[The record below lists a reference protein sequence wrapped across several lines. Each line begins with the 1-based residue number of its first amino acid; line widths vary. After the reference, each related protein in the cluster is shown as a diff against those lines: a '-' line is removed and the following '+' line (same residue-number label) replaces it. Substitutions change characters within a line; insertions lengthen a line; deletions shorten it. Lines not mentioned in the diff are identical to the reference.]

1 MRILQLCNKPPYP
14 PLEGGSIAMNNI
26 TQGLLDASH
35 ELKVVAIS
43 SFKNEVNIDEFPKE
57 YLDKTKF
64 ESVFVD
70 LRIKPKAAF
79 INLFSKNSYHV
90 QRFISLNFENKLKQI
105 LGEETFDIVQLETL
119 FMTPYIKVIRQ
130 FSDAKIVLRSHNI
143 EHLIWKR
150 VAKFEKN
157 ALKRWYINRLATTLS
172 NYEKKTINQY
182 DGIASISKKDIE
194 YFIKEGC
201 IKPITDITFG
211 IDVENFNTN
220 NSSLK
225 ESQISLFHI
234 GAMNWIPNQ
243 EGIKWFLVNVWQDI
257 NAIFNNLELYLAG
270 RKMPEWLLNSTYPNV
285 IIKGEVE
292 DSKEFVNSHSIMI
305 VPLFSGSGLRIK
317 IIEAMALGKTVIST
331 TIGAEGINYTNNE
344 NIIIADSKEE
354 FISAITTCI
363 DNPEFCKTI
372 GLNASKLIKAEHNN
386 RIITQRLVSFYEDL
400 ILNPKVI

>member
-26 TQGLLDASH
+26 TQGLFNAGH
-35 ELKVVAIS
+35 YVKVVAIS
-43 SFKNEVNIDEFPKE
+43 SFKNEVNIEEFPKE
-57 YLDKTKF
+57 YIENTKI
-64 ESVFVD
+64 ETVFVD

-79 INLFSKNSYHV
+79 LNLFTKNSYHV
-90 QRFISLNFENKLKQI
+90 QRFISLDFENKLKQI
-105 LGEETFDIVQLETL
+105 LAEETFDIVQLETL

-157 ALKRWYINRLATTLS
+157 ALKRWYINRLANTLS

-182 DGIASISKKDIE
+182 DGIASISKKDIA
-194 YFIKEGC
+194 YFINEGC

-211 IDVENFNTN
+211 IDVKNFNTN
-220 NSSLK
+220 NSYQN

-243 EGIKWFLVNVWQDI
+243 EGIKWFLENVWKDI
-257 NAIFNNLELYLAG
+257 NVAFNNLELHLAG
-270 RKMPEWLLNSTYPNV
+270 RKMPEWLLNSSYPNV
-285 IIKGEVE
+285 LIKGEVE

-344 NIIIADSKEE
+344 NIIIADTKDE
-354 FISAITTCI
+354 FISAITNCI
-363 DNPEFCKTI
+363 ENPDLCKTI
-372 GLNASKLIKAEHNN
+372 GLNASKLIIEEHNN
-386 RIITQRLVSFYEDL
+386 RIITQRLVSFYEEL
-400 ILNPKVI
+400 INKNS

>member
-26 TQGLLDASH
+26 TQGLLNAGH
-35 ELKVVAIS
+35 HVKVVAIS
-43 SFKNEVNIDEFPKE
+43 SFKNEVNIEEFPKE
-57 YLDKTKF
+57 YIENTKF
-64 ESVFVD
+64 ETVFVD

-79 INLFSKNSYHV
+79 LNLFTKNSYHV
-90 QRFISLNFENKLKQI
+90 QRFISLDFENKLKQI
-105 LGEETFDIVQLETL
+105 LAEETFDIVQLETL

-157 ALKRWYINRLATTLS
+157 ALKRWYINHLANTLYY
-172 NYEKKTINQY
+172 YEKKTINQY
-182 DGIASISKKDIE
+182 DGIASISKKDIA

-211 IDVENFNTN
+211 IDVENFNIKDSYIN
-220 NSSLK
+220 

-243 EGIKWFLVNVWQDI
+243 EGIKWFLENVWKDI
-257 NAIFNNLELYLAG
+257 YVNFNNLELHLAG
-270 RKMPEWLLNSTYPNV
+270 RKMPEWLLNSSYPNV

-292 DSKEFVNSHSIMI
+292 DSKIFVNSHSIMI

-344 NIIIADSKEE
+344 NIIIADTKDE
-354 FISAITTCI
+354 FISAITKCI
-363 DNPEFCKTI
+363 ENPDLCKTI
-372 GLNASKLIKAEHNN
+372 GLNASKLIIEEHNN
-386 RIITQRLVSFYEDL
+386 CIITQRLVSFYEEL
-400 ILNPKVI
+400 ININS

>member
-26 TQGLLDASH
+26 TQGLLDAGH

-157 ALKRWYINRLATTLS
+157 TLRRWYINRLANTLS

-243 EGIKWFLVNVWQDI
+243 EGIKWFLENVWQDI
-257 NAIFNNLELYLAG
+257 NAVNNLELYLAG
-270 RKMPEWLLNSTYPNV
+270 RKMPEWLLNSSYPNV

-292 DSKEFVNSHSIMI
+292 DSKEFVNSHSVMI

-317 IIEAMALGKTVIST
+317 IIEAMAWGKTVIST
-331 TIGAEGINYTNNE
+331 SIGAEGINFTNNE
-344 NIIIADSKEE
+344 NIIIADTKDE
-354 FISAITTCI
+354 FITAITMCI
-363 DNPEFCKTI
+363 NNPELCKTI
-372 GLNASKLIKAEHNN
+372 GLNASKLIIEEHNN
-386 RIITQRLVSFYEDL
+386 RIITQRLVSFYEEL
-400 ILNPKVI
+400 INKNF

>member
-26 TQGLLDASH
+26 TQGLLNAGH
-35 ELKVVAIS
+35 YVKVVAIS
-43 SFKNEVNIDEFPKE
+43 SFKNEVNIEEFPKE
-57 YLDKTKF
+57 YIENTNF
-64 ESVFVD
+64 ETVFVD

-79 INLFSKNSYHV
+79 LNLFTKNSYHV
-90 QRFISLNFENKLKQI
+90 QRFISLDFENKLKQI
-105 LGEETFDIVQLETL
+105 LAEETFDIVQLETL

-130 FSDAKIVLRSHNI
+130 FSDAKIILRSHNI

-157 ALKRWYINRLATTLS
+157 ALKRWYINHLANTLS

-182 DGIASISKKDIE
+182 DGIASISKKDIA
-194 YFIKEGC
+194 YFINEGC
-201 IKPITDITFG
+201 VKLITDITFG

-220 NSSLK
+220 NSYRN

-243 EGIKWFLVNVWQDI
+243 EGIKWFLENVWKDI
-257 NAIFNNLELYLAG
+257 YVNFNNLELHLAG
-270 RKMPEWLLNSTYPNV
+270 RKMPEWLLNSSYPNV

-292 DSKEFVNSHSIMI
+292 DSKIFVNSHSIMI

-344 NIIIADSKEE
+344 NIIIADTKDE
-354 FISAITTCI
+354 FISAITKCI
-363 DNPEFCKTI
+363 ENPDLCKTI
-372 GLNASKLIKAEHNN
+372 GLNASKLIIEEHNN
-386 RIITQRLVSFYEDL
+386 CIITQRLVSFYEEL
-400 ILNPKVI
+400 ININS

>member
-26 TQGLLDASH
+26 TQGLLDAGH